1 MSKMSFKI
9 YKKDLKATGELLV
22 VIKFESARS
31 DHDDGLFKTFWIVLS
46 HYRVYSILLKNFN
59 TYYGS
64 WNRHNK
70 DLGRK
75 VKNT

>member
-31 DHDDGLFKTFWIVLS
+31 DHDDGLFKTF
-46 HYRVYSILLKNFN
+46 
-59 TYYGS
+59 
-64 WNRHNK
+64 
-70 DLGRK
+70 
-75 VKNT
+75 